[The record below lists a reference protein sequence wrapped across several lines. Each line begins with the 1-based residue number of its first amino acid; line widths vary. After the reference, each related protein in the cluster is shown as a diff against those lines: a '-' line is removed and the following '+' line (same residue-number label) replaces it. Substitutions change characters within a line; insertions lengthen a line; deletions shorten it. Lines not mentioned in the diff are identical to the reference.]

1 MDSVNQPDRD
11 NKGAALLAGGAFV
24 TLALTA
30 ALLTVFTLARA
41 LGPAVRR
48 AGMVV
53 TETGPAGSAVAF
65 DDASGRAAA
74 FLAERDSVEVVVPW
88 AMRARDLLRIY
99 HLENNSSARAA
110 LLDQL
115 GIGELD
121 GTLPVGATLSLVL
134 TPARQVP

>member
-1 MDSVNQPDRD
+1 MDAVNRPGRD
-11 NKGAALLAGGAFV
+11 NKGAAFLARGAFFA
-24 TLALTA
+24 LATGA
-30 ALLTVFTLARA
+30 AMLTVFTVARA
-41 LGPAVRR
+41 VGPAVRR

-53 TETGPAGSAVAF
+53 AETGPAGSAVAF

-88 AMRARDLLRIY
+88 TMLARDLLRIY

-110 LLDQL
+110 LLGQL

-121 GTLPVGATLSLVL
+121 ATVPAGTTLSLVL
-134 TPARQVP
+134 TPARPAP